1 MSQWSPNQF
10 NQRPPVV
17 VQPRRRRI
25 RRKFRWA
32 WITVP
37 VVVLGMIYLIS
48 GIDLA
53 FSWSDVTRFLGVENE
68 QRYGLLVVLGLIIV
82 GIVAIVRVLRHGNDK
97 DET

>member
-10 NQRPPVV
+10 NRRQPVV

-25 RRKFRWA
+25 RRRFKWA

-48 GIDLA
+48 GVDLA
-53 FSWSDVTRFLGVENE
+53 FSWSDVMGLLGVENE
-68 QRYGLLVVLGLIIV
+68 KRYTLLAVLGLITV
-82 GIVAIVRVLRHGNDK
+82 GVVAVVAVLRNRKQDK
-97 DET
+97 